1 MNPAILWLK
10 EAIQRLGKKTPTF
23 FKITGTISLIA
34 AILGAI
40 PEILQMLDLTLPG
53 WATGTYTKVM
63 FFVGLWG
70 KIVSNFAV
78 THPNDLP
85 MTTPNDGK

>member
-34 AILGAI
+34 AIFGAI
-40 PEILQMLDLTLPG
+40 PEILTLLELDLPT
-53 WATGTYTKVM
+53 WAQGTYTKIM

-78 THPNDLP
+78 TDPSNLP
-85 MTTPNDGK
+85 MTTPPDGK